1 MKKFIIIL
9 IITTA
14 IFTAGCS
21 TPYWVQQAD
30 KVELGMTRPEV
41 EKYLPVFNTSPTYV
55 FAAGDTVVYSYWVD
69 PKWKVTV
76 FYNFN
81 GMPKTDTY
89 DIDWDKS
96 DSVQVIGLP
105 EVKKEKMFIIKPL
118 NF

>member
-1 MKKFIIIL
+1 MKKIKYFL
-9 IITTA
+9 IITTV
-14 IFTAGCS
+14 IILAGCAS
-21 TPYWVQQAD
+21 PYWVQQAD
-30 KVELGMTRPEV
+30 KVKLGMEKPEV
-41 EKYLPVFNTSPTYV
+41 EKYLPLYNNSPTFVY
-55 FAAGDTVVYSYWVD
+55 AAGDTVVFSYWVD

-89 DIDWDKS
+89 DIDWSQS

-105 EVKKEKMFIIKPL
+105 EVQKEKMLTIKPL